1 MAARTPIRTGS
12 KAKVLEFLLK
22 NVRRVVSSDEIRA
35 ASGASEWARRL
46 RELRDEE
53 GWPILSHRDRADL
66 KPGEYVLESTKRK
79 PAFARGVSKETR
91 AIVYARNG
99 NTCQLCGVAAGDAD
113 PYQPGRTI
121 RLTLGHIVDKS
132 KGGADDVNN
141 LRALCTN
148 CNEGLQNISPPK
160 PSQIDLLTYLRRATR
175 EDQRAAL
182 KWLQSKFGDES

>member
-1 MAARTPIRTGS
+1 MAARSPLSKGS

-66 KPGEYVLESTKRK
+66 KPGEYLLESTKRK

-113 PYQPGRTI
+113 PYQPERTI

-132 KGGADDVNN
+132 KGGSDDVSN

-175 EDQRAAL
+175 EDQKAAL